1 MTKKHLV
8 IPDTQ
13 VKPGV
18 PIDHF
23 TALGNYVVAKQPDV
37 IVHLGD
43 HWDMHSMSS
52 YDIGKVGFENG
63 DYAEDIEAGNEA
75 IRLFEAPIKEYN
87 KGRRNKYLPKK
98 VLTLGNHEDR
108 ITRFQ
113 EEAENARFRNVVT
126 MKDFELD
133 GWKVV
138 PFKKI
143 VKVDGIHYCHYF
155 YQQNSGRPIGGLAHY
170 KLNKL
175 KFSFVMGHQ
184 QDMDTARMGL
194 NNGDVIRGLM
204 AGCFYQHD
212 EEYRG
217 AQANSEWRGVH
228 MLHEV
233 KNGDYYPM
241 EVSMN
246 FLLSNYL

>member
-1 MTKKHLV
+1 MPKKHLV

-18 PIDHF
+18 PINHF

-37 IVHLGD
+37 IIHLGD
-43 HWDMHSMSS
+43 HWDMPSLSS
-52 YDIGKVGFENG
+52 YEVGKVGFESG
-63 DYAEDIEAGNEA
+63 DYAADIEAGNEA
-75 IRLFEAPIKEYN
+75 MRLFEAPIKEYN
-87 KGRRNKYLPKK
+87 KGRRNKYQPKK
-98 VLTLGNHEDR
+98 VLTFGNHENR

-126 MKDFELD
+126 MKDFELN
-133 GWKVV
+133 GWKAV

-143 VKVDGIHYCHYF
+143 VKIDGIHYCHYF
-155 YQQNSGRPIGGLAHY
+155 YQQNSGRAIGGLAHY

-184 QDMDTARMGL
+184 QDMDFARIGL

-204 AGCFYQHD
+204 AGAFYQHD
-212 EEYRG
+212 EDYRG
-217 AQANSEWRGVH
+217 SQANSEWRGVW

-233 KNGDYYPM
+233 RAGNYCLM
-241 EVSMN
+241 EVSMG